1 MTDDSVARPPL
12 PDDAGINTI
21 RLDLALTRDELAV
34 TAEQLRAKLD
44 PRRLVNGNPTGTL
57 AVVLTM
63 IAVVGSIAVH
73 VAERRSRERSR
84 DV

>member
-63 IAVVGSIAVH
+63 IAVAGSIAVH
-73 VAERRSRERSR
+73 VAESRSRERSR

>member
-21 RLDLALTRDELAV
+21 RLDLELTRDEIAV
-34 TAEQLRAKLD
+34 TAAQLRAKLD
-44 PRRLVNGNPTGTL
+44 PRRLVNDNPTGAL
-57 AVVLTM
+57 AVVITA
-63 IAVVGSIAVH
+63 ITAVGSIAVH
-73 VAERRSRERSR
+73 IAERRGRERSR